1 MQPSESI
8 EVTAYIKTEP
18 ASIPDNTR
26 LLSARDGS
34 VQVKGAQPRPPRTV
48 FRQVVGN
55 PFLCEWD
62 AGPGE
67 PRYVEPA
74 EDEFEDQGAKRFFAQ
89 VQSLV
94 LKRSPDLKHLLRL
107 RPRIEETQH
116 GIGRRCVVLVLDA
129 APDSDSAQLVRY
141 VINALKV
148 EMERV
153 NATAPELEG
162 GASPE
167 SRSDYGASGGGAP
180 ALVMQQPAGQAGHG
194 EDVPCEIEG
203 AKNSRV
209 VVQSAEPVAR
219 EDHAAKTPMH
229 DQAASRVAQPQPDP
243 LAHLAKL
250 APEIQAQVKKSAT
263 ALASMCSGDRGEV
276 IRIDDGKNNTLFEVN
291 VPPKQSVEPIEKPL
305 GEAQYQFLAMDR
317 HSRTIKLEAT
327 TKPAKKLNVAFEA
340 ARFREPLERAFL
352 QLKDL
357 GGGRF
362 ERDHSAAERAG
373 FPLISA
379 VLEEVRKGNKIER
392 YKLARFDVVRTAAP
406 QPGAVRAL
414 GSQVQSQPDQNEL
427 GA

>member
-8 EVTAYIKTEP
+8 EVTAYIKTV
-18 ASIPDNTR
+18 AAQGPDNTQ
-26 LLSARDGS
+26 LLSASEGS

-48 FRQVVGN
+48 FRQIVGN

-74 EDEFEDQGAKRFFAQ
+74 EDEFEDQGAKRFFTQ

-94 LKRSPDLKHLLRL
+94 LKRSPDLKHLLRI

-129 APDSDSAQLVRY
+129 APDSKAAQLVRY

-153 NATAPELEG
+153 DATAPELEG

-167 SRSDYGASGGGAP
+167 SRGDYGASGGGAP
-180 ALVMQQPAGQAGHG
+180 ALVMQPPAGQAGHG

-209 VVQSAEPVAR
+209 VVRSAEPVAC
-219 EDHAAKTPMH
+219 EDYAVKMPMH

-243 LAHLAKL
+243 LAHLTDF
-250 APEIQAQVKKSAT
+250 PSEFQAQVKKRAST
-263 ALASMCSGDRGEV
+263 LASMRSGDRGEV

-291 VPPKQSVEPIEKPL
+291 VPPRQPVDPVDNPL
-305 GEAQYQFLAMDR
+305 PEAQYQLLAMDR
-317 HSRTIKLEAT
+317 HGRTIKLEAT
-327 TKPAKKLNVAFEA
+327 TKPAKKINVAFEA
-340 ARFREPLERAFL
+340 AKLLEPLEQAFL
-352 QLKDL
+352 RLKDL

-362 ERDHSAAERAG
+362 ERDHSASERAG
-373 FPLISA
+373 FPLINA
-379 VLEEVRKGNKIER
+379 VLEEVRNGNKIER
-392 YKLARFDVVRTAAP
+392 YKLARFEVVRTSGP
-406 QPGAVRAL
+406 KPGAL
-414 GSQVQSQPDQNEL
+414 PSTM
-427 GA
+427 